1 MHPLN
6 LYVVPSSEGSCG
18 ISPYHNYNT
27 WLDSTGS
34 PMPFSL
40 EGSYAEGEIITVE
53 SWMDTHHNGHVELR
67 LCNLGN
73 DGTNAF
79 TPDCFDGNTLEFV
92 EDVVVFDQ
100 FGNKKDWPKMPADE
114 DHPERGY
121 LSGGQSEG
129 SKHTFVMRFRIPY
142 GIVGERILLQ
152 WKYIT

>member
-1 MHPLN
+1 
-6 LYVVPSSEGSCG
+6 
-18 ISPYHNYNT
+18 
-27 WLDSTGS
+27 
-34 PMPFSL
+34 MPFNL
-40 EGSYAEGEIITVE
+40 EGSYQEGEIITVE
-53 SWMDTHHNGHVELR
+53 SFMDTHHNGHVELR

-100 FGNKKDWPKMPADE
+100 FGNEKDWPKMPADE

>member
-1 MHPLN
+1 
-6 LYVVPSSEGSCG
+6 
-18 ISPYHNYNT
+18 
-27 WLDSTGS
+27 
-34 PMPFSL
+34 MPFSL
-40 EGSYAEGEIITVE
+40 EGSYEEGEIITVE

-73 DGTNAF
+73 DGTNGF

-100 FGNKKDWPKMPADE
+100 FGNEKDWPKMPADE